1 MKKISFIFTLF
12 TILFFSFSTAAS
24 AASSTPTPK
33 SSNPAMDQINA
44 LKERVASKVAELKL
58 VDRRGIIGKVTETSS
73 TQLTLTDVSG
83 NTRFVDVDELTKFS
97 SDSAKESFGISDIGK
112 GKTLG
117 VLGLYNKQS
126 RRIMA
131 RFIDASLSLP
141 TTVRGAVAEVDKED
155 FTFTVKTDE
164 GKNYLFDVE
173 NITKTQSFTKTEGLV
188 KSGFSKITTGAHII
202 VVGFLNTKDAS
213 RYIASRVLLFPEI
226 PPDPAI
232 PLSVSPQETIAPSTG
247 SGKKLTPITR

>member
-12 TILFFSFSTAAS
+12 TILFFSFSTTAS
-24 AASSTPTPK
+24 AVAPTAIATSPTPTPK

-44 LKERVASKVAELKL
+44 FKERVASKVAELKL

-73 TQLTLTDVSG
+73 TQLTLTDVLG

-141 TTVRGAVAEVDKED
+141 LTVHGAVSAVDKEN
-155 FTFTVKTDE
+155 FTLTVKTDE

-173 NITKTQSFTKTEGLV
+173 NITKTQSFTKSAGLV
-188 KSGFSKITTGAHII
+188 KAGFSKITPGIHTI
-202 VVGFLNTKDAS
+202 VVGFLNTKDTS
-213 RYIASRVLLFPEI
+213 RYVASRVLLFPEI
-226 PPDPAI
+226 PPDPKISLTAA
-232 PLSVSPQETIAPSTG
+232 QEASTPSA
-247 SGKKLTPITR
+247 SR